1 MKCFQQINT
10 RKVNVV
16 YSILLHS
23 DVPFYM
29 YVLRVSGKYAKF
41 ITGIRHGSER

>member
-1 MKCFQQINT
+1 MFSTNKHEKGECC
-10 RKVNVV
+10 
-16 YSILLHS
+16 SILSHS

-29 YVLRVSGKYAKF
+29 YFLRVSGKYAKF